1 MAIILHPILMAA
13 TIVKL
18 LGVVLL
24 VIGVISLFMP
34 SGSARE
40 VQLDRSSDGRFR
52 PRCEPFLT
60 GLVPRVVGL
69 RPVEA
74 AVEISGLSAGNE
86 YSAPSSSSGTS
97 YNFLPRR

>member
-1 MAIILHPILMAA
+1 MSRIGMAIILHPILMAA

-34 SGSARE
+34 SGSGP
-40 VQLDRSSDGRFR
+40 RSSTR
-52 PRCEPFLT
+52 PFLRWAFPARCEPFLT

-69 RPVEA
+69 
-74 AVEISGLSAGNE
+74 GLATVCWTGS
-86 YSAPSSSSGTS
+86 
-97 YNFLPRR
+97 